1 MDNLIVKIEN
11 NVESDGSEIMESPM
25 NISNHNNDNIIIKE
39 DNTQLKVPN
48 SMVGEEMNVSNDT
61 TVEVSTKVS

>member
-1 MDNLIVKIEN
+1 MDNLIVTIEN

-61 TVEVSTKVS
+61 TVEVSTKVL